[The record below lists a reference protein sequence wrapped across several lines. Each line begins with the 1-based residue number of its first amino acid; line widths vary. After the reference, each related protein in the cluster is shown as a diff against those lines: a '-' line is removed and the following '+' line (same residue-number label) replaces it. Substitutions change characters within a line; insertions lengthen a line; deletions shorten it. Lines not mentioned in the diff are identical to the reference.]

1 MKRLLTF
8 FSAWALALCSWA
20 QSAQDFAARFMES
33 CSDNEEVKC
42 VTVGPKMLSTLA
54 GIDDTGSRK
63 GLKEWT
69 DGVKSIRIITSETDS
84 EELRKDAVTMLKA
97 NRKRY
102 SLYRPKDNTDYG
114 DCLWVRKVKDKIV
127 ELVYVAPHSEKTFMV
142 MNFTGKISDGFV
154 ERIIKPE
161 ESREQK
167 KTTN

>member
-8 FSAWALALCSWA
+8 FPAWILALCSWA

-54 GIDDTGSRK
+54 GIDDSGSRK

-84 EELRKDAVTMLKA
+84 EVYTWRVVNLL
-97 NRKRY
+97 
-102 SLYRPKDNTDYG
+102 
-114 DCLWVRKVKDKIV
+114 IV
-127 ELVYVAPHSEKTFMV
+127 WFL
-142 MNFTGKISDGFV
+142 
-154 ERIIKPE
+154 
-161 ESREQK
+161 
-167 KTTN
+167 

>member
-8 FSAWALALCSWA
+8 FPAWILALCSWA

-42 VTVGPKMLSTLA
+42 
-54 GIDDTGSRK
+54 
-63 GLKEWT
+63 
-69 DGVKSIRIITSETDS
+69 
-84 EELRKDAVTMLKA
+84 VTMLKA

-161 ESREQK
+161 ENREQK

>member
-1 MKRLLTF
+1 
-8 FSAWALALCSWA
+8 
-20 QSAQDFAARFMES
+20 
-33 CSDNEEVKC
+33 
-42 VTVGPKMLSTLA
+42 MLSTLA
-54 GIDDTGSRK
+54 GIDDNGSRK

-84 EELRKDAVTMLKA
+84 EELRRDAVTMLKA

-142 MNFTGKISDGFV
+142 MNFTGKSATDLL
-154 ERIIKPE
+154 K
-161 ESREQK
+161 ESSNRK
-167 KTTN
+167 KTGNKRRQRIKYD

>member
-1 MKRLLTF
+1 
-8 FSAWALALCSWA
+8 
-20 QSAQDFAARFMES
+20 
-33 CSDNEEVKC
+33 
-42 VTVGPKMLSTLA
+42 MLSTLA
-54 GIDDTGSRK
+54 GIDDSGSRK

-84 EELRKDAVTMLKA
+84 EELRRDAVTMLKT

-161 ESREQK
+161 ENREQK